1 VSTGAPERGGFNL
14 RRFLFSGT
22 GWPYLLVPFI
32 PVAIALELAHASAS
46 LIFICSA
53 AGVIPTAALMGR
65 ATEELAAR
73 SGPGIGGFL
82 NVTFGNAPEL
92 IIAFFALNEGLQE
105 VVKASLAGSI
115 LGNILLVMGAAML
128 VGGRKRERQKFDRT
142 AANVQSLML
151 MLAVVA
157 LIFPAIFELVQG
169 PDGLPRPD
177 EEAVEYSD
185 DVVNLSVGVAVIL
198 LGTYVA
204 GLIFSLRTH
213 KDLFNPEHAAEDHVG
228 EPWSVRKSVIMLAI
242 AGLAVGLMSEILVGS
257 ISEASESIGLSPFF
271 VGVIVVAIVGNA
283 AEHWVAIYFAARD
296 KMDLAVNISIGSSA
310 QIALFAAPV
319 LVLLSLFIGDFPMA
333 LVFNGFELGAVVL
346 AVLIAQQVTQEGEST
361 WFEGLQLLAV
371 YAVLGLT
378 FYFV

>member
-1 VSTGAPERGGFNL
+1 MTAGAPSGGGFDL
-14 RRFLFSGT
+14 RRFLLSGT

-32 PVAIALELAHASAS
+32 PIALILELSHASATV
-46 LIFICSA
+46 IFLTSA

-105 VVKASLAGSI
+105 VVKASLIGSI

-128 VGGRKRERQKFDRT
+128 VGGLKRERQYFDRT
-142 AANVQSLML
+142 AANVTSLML
-151 MLAVVA
+151 LLAVVA
-157 LIFPAIFELVQG
+157 LIMPALFELVQG
-169 PDGLPRPD
+169 TGLPRPD
-177 EEAVEYSD
+177 AEAVNYDSD
-185 DVVNLSVGVAVIL
+185 VEKLSIGVAIVL
-198 LGTYVA
+198 LLTYVA
-204 GLIFSLRTH
+204 GLVFSLRTH
-213 KDLFNPEHAAEDHVG
+213 KDLFNPAHSEEDHVG
-228 EPWSVRKSVIMLAI
+228 EHWSVRRSVIMLFI
-242 AGLAVGLMSEILVGS
+242 AGIAVGLMSEILVGS

-346 AVLIAQQVTQEGEST
+346 AVLIALQVTQEGEST

-371 YAVLGLT
+371 YVVLGLT
-378 FYFV
+378 FFFV

>member
-1 VSTGAPERGGFNL
+1 VGAGASGRGFDL
-14 RRFLFSGT
+14 RRFLLSGS

-46 LIFICSA
+46 VIFVTSA
-53 AGVIPTAALMGR
+53 LGVIPTAALMGR

-105 VVKASLAGSI
+105 VVKASLIGSI

-128 VGGRKRERQKFDRT
+128 IGGIGRDRQYFNRT
-142 AANVQSLML
+142 AANVTSLML
-151 MLAVVA
+151 LLAVVA
-157 LIFPAIFELVQG
+157 LIAPAIFELVQG
-169 PDGLPRPD
+169 TGLPKPTAESVD
-177 EEAVEYSD
+177 YDSDVEK
-185 DVVNLSVGVAVIL
+185 LSVAVALVL
-198 LGTYVA
+198 LATYIA
-204 GLIFSLRTH
+204 GLFFSLKTH

-228 EPWSVRKSVIMLAI
+228 EPWTVRRSVIMLAV
-242 AGLAVGLMSEILVGS
+242 AGVAVGLMSEILVGS
-257 ISEASESIGLSPFF
+257 IAEASESIGLSEFF

-283 AEHWVAIYFAARD
+283 AEHWVAVYFATRD
-296 KMDLAVNISIGSSA
+296 KMDLSVNIAIGSSA

-319 LVLLSLFIGDFPMA
+319 LVLLSLFVGDHPMA

-346 AVLIAQQVTQEGEST
+346 AVLIAQQVTAEGEST

-378 FYFV
+378 FFFV